1 MSEEHI
7 HRGQF
12 LDVTLRKRRLGMAP
26 SHQRMCCSCWGWTGH
41 RARLTLSQSRELSG
55 PGELVRLT

>member
-7 HRGQF
+7 HRGRS
-12 LDVTLRKRRLGMAP
+12 LDVTLGKRRLGMAP
-26 SHQRMCCSCWGWTGH
+26 GHQRVGCGCWGWTGH
-41 RARLTLSQSRELSG
+41 RARLTLSQSCQLPG